1 MAPKEKND
9 GPKQRVKKV
18 MSPEQ
23 LEILAKARAKAS
35 EVRQAMKEGR
45 EEAQVAVLQNKID
58 KIKAK
63 KQVNK
68 IKEEPEPNESA
79 NEERPEC
86 VPKTDESNECKDNEC
101 KDNECKD
108 NECKDNEC
116 KDNEC
121 KDKDKDKD
129 NEECKEDKCQAGPP
143 VEKLAKKKSKTKK
156 PIVIMHD
163 SGSDSSS
170 EDDNVIYIKN
180 RKKKK
185 DTPPPAPE
193 LPKYTINRPLNPFFG
208 FSMGIP
214 QRNFQ

>member
-108 NECKDNEC
+108 
-116 KDNEC
+116 
-121 KDKDKDKD
+121 KDKDKD

-185 DTPPPAPE
+185 DTSPPAPQ
-193 LPKYTINRPLNPFFG
+193 LPKYTINRPPLNPFFG